1 MHTITA
7 LRATGLSP
15 DQVRAVMADYL
26 ALERA
31 RTFRRACVTRFGALA
46 TLFGIAGFGAHWL
59 TPIVSWFS
67 VAMCGV
73 APVWA
78 WIAELRREWMLSR
91 RLGRLSDAVT
101 DIFGPS
107 QRR

>member
-15 DQVRAVMADYL
+15 DQVRTVIADYL
-26 ALERA
+26 ALKRA

-46 TLFGIAGFGAHWL
+46 TAFGIAGFGAHWL
-59 TPIVSWFS
+59 TPVVSWFS

-73 APVWA
+73 APTWA
-78 WIAELRREWMLSR
+78 WIAELRREWSLSS
-91 RLGRLSDAVT
+91 RLDRLSDTVI
-101 DIFGPS
+101 DISEPF

>member
-1 MHTITA
+1 
-7 LRATGLSP
+7 
-15 DQVRAVMADYL
+15 
-26 ALERA
+26 
-31 RTFRRACVTRFGALA
+31 
-46 TLFGIAGFGAHWL
+46 L

-73 APVWA
+73 VPVWA
-78 WIAELRREWMLSR
+78 WIAELRRDWMLSH

-101 DIFGPS
+101 DIFGPF